1 MEEPSE
7 KEAEERGREMV
18 SKLMEGKLTLLRC
31 VEQLGGELT
40 SDSTLERTK
49 GMLVLV
55 RVLESVRTV
64 LTKHEVGHILSFLCD
79 RLKDWHTLRPTLT
92 SLKVLLGGRLQ
103 RKRRADESEE
113 EEEEEEEYRERQLKQ
128 EGEKT
133 TSATTSGKR
142 NRAAALLTPENVK
155 LLATSFF
162 SHVDGM

>member
-1 MEEPSE
+1 
-7 KEAEERGREMV
+7 
-18 SKLMEGKLTLLRC
+18 
-31 VEQLGGELT
+31 
-40 SDSTLERTK
+40 
-49 GMLVLV
+49 MLVLV
-55 RVLESVRTV
+55 GILESVRTV

-162 SHVDGM
+162 SHVDVQSHSQPIRQLSFEIAELLLSDHLPVLLAFRGERA